1 VLHGITL
8 YYDSICQE
16 IDRNFHRREIWLQ
29 EITDHYNST
38 RQEMATILQK
48 LQSEQHLRT
57 IIMWNR
63 LHPHLLIGDIVKQGK
78 KEFETPSLVPCD
90 VQQLITTLSKNHK
103 MTILDLHGDMSFNQ
117 LEKVLYTL
125 RYGRKKTFFYR
136 SKPDYQ
142 SSVESLS
149 SAISFQFLRAQIKFE
164 VCLFD

>member
-1 VLHGITL
+1 MLHGITL

-125 RYGRKKTFFYR
+125 RYGEEENVFS
-136 SKPDYQ
+136 SKQ
-142 SSVESLS
+142 AGLSIISRESKLS
-149 SAISFQFLRAQIKFE
+149 HKLSISKSTDK
-164 VCLFD
+164 V